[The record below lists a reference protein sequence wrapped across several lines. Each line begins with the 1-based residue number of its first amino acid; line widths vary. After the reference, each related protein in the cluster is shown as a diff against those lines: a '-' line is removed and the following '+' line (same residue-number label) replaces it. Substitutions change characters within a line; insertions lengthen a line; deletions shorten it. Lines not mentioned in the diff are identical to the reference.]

1 MICLNG
7 VGGTFIGVQTYG
19 AAAQLRYS
27 MVITEETAHA
37 DEATKQLDE
46 TAVRSTTI
54 RTLQAMVKP
63 ATKWLRGLLRA
74 GKAQQRTATK
84 LAKVLFGPVPAK
96 PKAKP
101 RSKPVV
107 KAKAKP
113 RARPAGDAVSALAP
127 FATPLSPPRA
137 RKRTAPP
144 PGKWLAAHYAPL
156 PELGQ
161 LPGRRLPYFLYLP
174 DKAPSAAMR
183 SRGRPLLVMLHGC
196 EQSATQFAEGTRM
209 NRLAERKGY
218 AVLYP
223 QQSLRSHAR
232 RCWKWYDKLTQEG
245 GGDVRLIVGAIE
257 QVAARHAIDRAR
269 IYICGISAGAGMAH
283 IVALNHPHLFAAL
296 GLHSGPVF
304 GAGHNLIGALG
315 VMQHGAAARA
325 DAAIDEVLARQP
337 AFPRLPTIL
346 LQGLA
351 DKVVRPI
358 NQTQLVRQSVRVNR
372 MPADTLVTAQ
382 RLPGGAAGGRNP
394 AHAYALHDYQVGQ
407 DVLLRVAQVEHLEH
421 AWSGG
426 DASLPFN
433 DKAKPDASKMLLD
446 FFASHRRR

>member
-1 MICLNG
+1 
-7 VGGTFIGVQTYG
+7 
-19 AAAQLRYS
+19 
-27 MVITEETAHA
+27 
-37 DEATKQLDE
+37 
-46 TAVRSTTI
+46 
-54 RTLQAMVKP
+54 MVKP

-96 PKAKP
+96 PKPRKAVNKVVHKVVHKAGAKA
-101 RSKPVV
+101 VV
-107 KAKAKP
+107 KTVAKA
-113 RARPAGDAVSALAP
+113 RARPASDAPAALAP
-127 FATPLSPPRA
+127 FATPLSPPRV

-156 PELGQ
+156 P
-161 LPGRRLPYFLYLP
+161 GRRLPYFLYLP
-174 DKAPSAAMR
+174 EKAPSAAMR
-183 SRGRPLLVMLHGC
+183 TRGRPLLVMLHGC

-257 QVAARHAIDRAR
+257 QVAARYAIDRTR

-283 IVALNHPHLFAAL
+283 IVALSHPHLFAAL

-304 GAGHNLIGALG
+304 GAGHSLIGALQ

-325 DAAIDEVLARQP
+325 DAAIDEVLARHP

-346 LQGLA
+346 LQGQA

-372 MPADTLVTAQ
+372 LPADTLVTAQ
-382 RLPGGAAGGRNP
+382 RLPGGAAGGRSP
-394 AHAYALHDYQVGQ
+394 AHAYALHDYQVGK

-446 FFASHRRR
+446 FFSSHRRL

>member
-1 MICLNG
+1 
-7 VGGTFIGVQTYG
+7 
-19 AAAQLRYS
+19 
-27 MVITEETAHA
+27 
-37 DEATKQLDE
+37 
-46 TAVRSTTI
+46 
-54 RTLQAMVKP
+54 MVKP

-74 GKAQQRTATK
+74 GKAQQRTASK

-96 PKAKP
+96 PKAKA
-101 RSKPVV
+101 RSKVV
-107 KAKAKP
+107 AKTTQASPKP
-113 RARPAGDAVSALAP
+113 RARPASDALPALAP
-127 FATPLSPPRA
+127 FATPLSPSRV
-137 RKRTAPP
+137 RKRTPPP

-174 DKAPSAAMR
+174 EKALSAAMR

-257 QVAARHAIDRAR
+257 QVAARYAIDRAR

-283 IVALNHPHLFAAL
+283 VVALNHPHLFAAL

-372 MPADTLVTAQ
+372 LPFDTVVTAQ

-394 AHAYALHDYQVGQ
+394 AHAYGLHDYQVGK

-433 DKAKPDASKMLLD
+433 DKAKPDASRMLLD

>member
-1 MICLNG
+1 
-7 VGGTFIGVQTYG
+7 
-19 AAAQLRYS
+19 
-27 MVITEETAHA
+27 
-37 DEATKQLDE
+37 
-46 TAVRSTTI
+46 
-54 RTLQAMVKP
+54 MVKP

-74 GKAQQRTATK
+74 GKAQQRTATR
-84 LAKVLFGPVPAK
+84 LAKVLFGPAP
-96 PKAKP
+96 
-101 RSKPVV
+101 
-107 KAKAKP
+107 AKP
-113 RARPAGDAVSALAP
+113 RAKAVGKAVSKTVGKTAAKPRAKPVRDAAPSLAP
-127 FATPLSPPRA
+127 FATPLAPPRA

-174 DKAPSAAMR
+174 EKAPNVAMR

-223 QQSLRSHAR
+223 QQSLRAHAR

-257 QVAARHAIDRAR
+257 QVAARYAIDRAR

-304 GAGHNLIGALG
+304 GAGHNLIGALH
-315 VMQHGAAARA
+315 VMQHGAGARM

-337 AFPRLPTIL
+337 AFPLLPAMLI
-346 LQGLA
+346 QGQA
-351 DKVVRPI
+351 DRVVRPI
-358 NQTQLVRQSVRVNR
+358 NQTQLVRQCVRVNR
-372 MPADTLVTAQ
+372 LPADPVVTAQ

-394 AHAYALHDYQVGQ
+394 AHAYALHDYRVGKQ
-407 DVLLRVAQVEHLEH
+407 VLLRVAQVERLEH

-433 DKAKPDASKMLLD
+433 DKAKPDASKLLLD
-446 FFASHRRR
+446 FFASQRRR

>member
-1 MICLNG
+1 
-7 VGGTFIGVQTYG
+7 
-19 AAAQLRYS
+19 
-27 MVITEETAHA
+27 
-37 DEATKQLDE
+37 
-46 TAVRSTTI
+46 
-54 RTLQAMVKP
+54 MVKP

-96 PKAKP
+96 PKPRKAVNKVVHKAGAKA
-101 RSKPVV
+101 VV
-107 KAKAKP
+107 KTVAKA
-113 RARPAGDAVSALAP
+113 RARPASDAPAALAP
-127 FATPLSPPRA
+127 FATPLSPPRV

-156 PELGQ
+156 P
-161 LPGRRLPYFLYLP
+161 GRRLPYFLYLP
-174 DKAPSAAMR
+174 EKAPSAAMR
-183 SRGRPLLVMLHGC
+183 TRGRPLLVMLHGC

-245 GGDVRLIVGAIE
+245 GGDARLIVGAIE
-257 QVAARHAIDRAR
+257 QVAARYAIDRAR

-304 GAGHNLIGALG
+304 GAGHSLIGALQ

-325 DAAIDEVLARQP
+325 DAAIDEVLARHP

-346 LQGLA
+346 LQGQA

-372 MPADTLVTAQ
+372 LPADTLVTAQ
-382 RLPGGAAGGRNP
+382 RLPGGAAGGRSP
-394 AHAYALHDYQVGQ
+394 AHAYALHDYQVGK

-446 FFASHRRR
+446 FFSSHRRL

>member
-1 MICLNG
+1 
-7 VGGTFIGVQTYG
+7 
-19 AAAQLRYS
+19 
-27 MVITEETAHA
+27 
-37 DEATKQLDE
+37 
-46 TAVRSTTI
+46 
-54 RTLQAMVKP
+54 MVKP

-74 GKAQQRTATK
+74 GRAQQRTASK

-96 PKAKP
+96 TKSKSKPKPGSKAAAKP
-101 RSKPVV
+101 KPKSVDKAAGKPVRQ
-107 KAKAKP
+107 AAAKP
-113 RARPAGDAVSALAP
+113 RARPARDAVARSSAPVPALSP
-127 FATPLSPPRA
+127 FATPLSPPRV
-137 RKRTAPP
+137 RKRTAPV

-161 LPGRRLPYFLYLP
+161 LPGRRLAYFLYLP
-174 DKAPSAAMR
+174 DKAPNVAMR

-223 QQSLRSHAR
+223 QQSMRSHAR

-283 IVALNHPHLFAAL
+283 IVALNHPQLFAAL

-304 GAGHNLIGALG
+304 GAGHNLIGALQ
-315 VMQHGAAARA
+315 VMQHGAAARM
-325 DAAIDEVLARQP
+325 DPAIDEVLARQP
-337 AFPRLPTIL
+337 AFPRLPTVLI
-346 LQGLA
+346 QGLA
-351 DKVVRPI
+351 DKVVRPV
-358 NQTQLVRQSVRVNR
+358 NQTQLVRQSVRLNR
-372 MPADTLVTAQ
+372 LPPDTEVTAQ
-382 RLPGGAAGGRNP
+382 RLPAGTGGRNP
-394 AHAYALHDYQVGQ
+394 AHAYVLHDYRVGK

-433 DKAKPDASKMLLD
+433 DKAKPDASKLLLD
-446 FFASHRRR
+446 FFASHRRRT

>member
-1 MICLNG
+1 
-7 VGGTFIGVQTYG
+7 
-19 AAAQLRYS
+19 
-27 MVITEETAHA
+27 
-37 DEATKQLDE
+37 
-46 TAVRSTTI
+46 
-54 RTLQAMVKP
+54 MVKP

-96 PKAKP
+96 PKP
-101 RSKPVV
+101 RKAVNKVVHKVVHKAGTKAVV
-107 KAKAKP
+107 KTVAKA
-113 RARPAGDAVSALAP
+113 RARPDSDAPAALAP
-127 FATPLSPPRA
+127 FATPLSPPRV

-156 PELGQ
+156 P
-161 LPGRRLPYFLYLP
+161 GRRLPYFLYLP
-174 DKAPSAAMR
+174 EKAPSAAMR
-183 SRGRPLLVMLHGC
+183 TRGRPLLVMLHGC

-257 QVAARHAIDRAR
+257 QVAARYAIDHTR

-304 GAGHNLIGALG
+304 GAGHSLIGALQ

-325 DAAIDEVLARQP
+325 DAAIDEVLARHP

-346 LQGLA
+346 LQGQA

-372 MPADTLVTAQ
+372 LPADTLVTAQ

-394 AHAYALHDYQVGQ
+394 AHAYALHDYQVGK

-446 FFASHRRR
+446 FFSSHRRL

>member
-1 MICLNG
+1 
-7 VGGTFIGVQTYG
+7 
-19 AAAQLRYS
+19 
-27 MVITEETAHA
+27 
-37 DEATKQLDE
+37 
-46 TAVRSTTI
+46 
-54 RTLQAMVKP
+54 MVKP

-96 PKAKP
+96 PKARKAVN
-101 RSKPVV
+101 KAVNKTGAKAAV
-107 KAKAKP
+107 KTAAKP
-113 RARPAGDAVSALAP
+113 RPRPASDAVPALAP
-127 FATPLSPPRA
+127 FATPLSPPRV

-161 LPGRRLPYFLYLP
+161 LPGRRLAYFLYLP
-174 DKAPSAAMR
+174 EKAPSVAMR

-257 QVAARHAIDRAR
+257 QVAARYAIDRAR

-372 MPADTLVTAQ
+372 LPADTLVTAQ

-407 DVLLRVAQVEHLEH
+407 EVLLRVAQVEHLEH

>member
-1 MICLNG
+1 MRATSRLICLNG
-7 VGGTFIGVQTYG
+7 ASGTFIGVQTYG
-19 AAAQLRYS
+19 VDRQLRYS
-27 MVITEETAHA
+27 MRYTEEAAHA
-37 DEATKQLDE
+37 DDATMHRDE
-46 TAVRSTTI
+46 LAVRSTTD
-54 RTLQAMVKP
+54 RLLVPMVKP

-74 GKAQQRTATK
+74 GKTQQRTATR
-84 LAKVLFGPVPAK
+84 LAKVLFGPAPAK
-96 PKAKP
+96 PRGKAAGKAV
-101 RSKPVV
+101 SKPVG
-107 KAKAKP
+107 KTAAKP
-113 RARPAGDAVSALAP
+113 RATPVRDAAPSLAP
-127 FATPLSPPRA
+127 FATPLAPPRA

-174 DKAPSAAMR
+174 EKAPNVAMR

-223 QQSLRSHAR
+223 QQSLRAHAR

-257 QVAARHAIDRAR
+257 QVAARYAIDRAR

-315 VMQHGAAARA
+315 QA
-325 DAAIDEVLARQP
+325 DR
-337 AFPRLPTIL
+337 
-346 LQGLA
+346 
-351 DKVVRPI
+351 VVRPI
-358 NQTQLVRQSVRVNR
+358 NQTQLVRQCVRVNR
-372 MPADTLVTAQ
+372 LPADTVVTAQ

-394 AHAYALHDYQVGQ
+394 AHAYALHDYQVGKQ
-407 DVLLRVAQVEHLEH
+407 VLLRVAQIEHLEH

-433 DKAKPDASKMLLD
+433 DKAKPDASKLLLD
-446 FFASHRRR
+446 FFASQRRR

>member
-1 MICLNG
+1 
-7 VGGTFIGVQTYG
+7 
-19 AAAQLRYS
+19 
-27 MVITEETAHA
+27 
-37 DEATKQLDE
+37 
-46 TAVRSTTI
+46 
-54 RTLQAMVKP
+54 MVKP

-96 PKAKP
+96 PKPRKAVNKVVHKAGAKA
-101 RSKPVV
+101 VV
-107 KAKAKP
+107 KTVAKA
-113 RARPAGDAVSALAP
+113 RARPASDAPAALAP
-127 FATPLSPPRA
+127 FATPLSPPRV

-156 PELGQ
+156 P
-161 LPGRRLPYFLYLP
+161 GRRLPYFLYLP
-174 DKAPSAAMR
+174 EKAPSAAMR
-183 SRGRPLLVMLHGC
+183 TRGRPLLVMLHGC

-257 QVAARHAIDRAR
+257 QVAARYAIDRTR

-304 GAGHNLIGALG
+304 GAGHSLIGALQ

-325 DAAIDEVLARQP
+325 DAAIDEVLARHP

-346 LQGLA
+346 LQGQA

-372 MPADTLVTAQ
+372 LPADTLVTAQ
-382 RLPGGAAGGRNP
+382 RLPGGAAGGRTP
-394 AHAYALHDYQVGQ
+394 AHAYALHDYQVGK
-407 DVLLRVAQVEHLEH
+407 DVLLRVAQVDHLEH

-446 FFASHRRR
+446 FFSSHRRL

>member
-1 MICLNG
+1 
-7 VGGTFIGVQTYG
+7 
-19 AAAQLRYS
+19 
-27 MVITEETAHA
+27 
-37 DEATKQLDE
+37 
-46 TAVRSTTI
+46 
-54 RTLQAMVKP
+54 MVKP

-96 PKAKP
+96 PKPRKAVNKVVHKVVHKAGAKA
-101 RSKPVV
+101 VV
-107 KAKAKP
+107 KTVAKA
-113 RARPAGDAVSALAP
+113 RARSASDAPAALAP
-127 FATPLSPPRA
+127 FATPLSPPRV

-156 PELGQ
+156 P
-161 LPGRRLPYFLYLP
+161 GRRLPYFLYLP
-174 DKAPSAAMR
+174 EKAPSAAMR
-183 SRGRPLLVMLHGC
+183 TRGRPLLVMLHGC

-257 QVAARHAIDRAR
+257 QVAARYAIDRTR

-304 GAGHNLIGALG
+304 GAGHSLIGALQ

-325 DAAIDEVLARQP
+325 DAAIDEVLARHP

-346 LQGLA
+346 LQGQA

-372 MPADTLVTAQ
+372 LPADTLVTAQ

-394 AHAYALHDYQVGQ
+394 AHAYALHDYQVGK

-446 FFASHRRR
+446 FFSSHRRL

>member
-1 MICLNG
+1 
-7 VGGTFIGVQTYG
+7 
-19 AAAQLRYS
+19 
-27 MVITEETAHA
+27 
-37 DEATKQLDE
+37 
-46 TAVRSTTI
+46 
-54 RTLQAMVKP
+54 MVKP

-74 GKAQQRTATK
+74 GKAQQRTASK
-84 LAKVLFGPVPAK
+84 LAKVLFGPLPAK
-96 PKAKP
+96 AKAKAKP
-101 RSKPVV
+101 RSQAAVQPKTVAKP
-107 KAKAKP
+107 KAVAKPARQAGAKP
-113 RARPAGDAVSALAP
+113 RARPARDAVARSPVTAVLPALTP
-127 FATPLSPPRA
+127 FATPLSPPRV
-137 RKRTAPP
+137 RKRPAPAL
-144 PGKWLAAHYAPL
+144 GKWLAAHYAPL

-174 DKAPSAAMR
+174 DKAPNVAMR

-223 QQSLRSHAR
+223 QQSMRSHAR

-283 IVALNHPHLFAAL
+283 IVALNHPQLFAAL

-304 GAGHNLIGALG
+304 GAGHNLIGALQ
-315 VMQHGAAARA
+315 VMQHGAAARM

-337 AFPRLPTIL
+337 AFPRLPTVLI
-346 LQGLA
+346 QGLA
-351 DKVVRPI
+351 DKVVRPV
-358 NQTQLVRQSVRVNR
+358 NQTQLVRQSVRLNR
-372 MPADTLVTAQ
+372 LPSDTEVTVQ
-382 RLPGGAAGGRNP
+382 RLPAGAAGGRNP
-394 AHAYALHDYQVGQ
+394 AHAYALHDYRVGK

-433 DKAKPDASKMLLD
+433 DKAKPDASKLLLD
-446 FFASHRRR
+446 FFASHRRRT

>member
-1 MICLNG
+1 
-7 VGGTFIGVQTYG
+7 
-19 AAAQLRYS
+19 
-27 MVITEETAHA
+27 
-37 DEATKQLDE
+37 
-46 TAVRSTTI
+46 
-54 RTLQAMVKP
+54 MVKP

-96 PKAKP
+96 PKPRKAVNKVVHKAGAKA
-101 RSKPVV
+101 VV
-107 KAKAKP
+107 KTVAKA
-113 RARPAGDAVSALAP
+113 RARPASDAPAALAP
-127 FATPLSPPRA
+127 FATPLSPPRV

-156 PELGQ
+156 P
-161 LPGRRLPYFLYLP
+161 GRRLPYFLYLP
-174 DKAPSAAMR
+174 EKAPSAAMR
-183 SRGRPLLVMLHGC
+183 TRGRPLLVMLHGC

-257 QVAARHAIDRAR
+257 QVAARYAIDRTR

-304 GAGHNLIGALG
+304 GAGHSLIGALQ

-325 DAAIDEVLARQP
+325 DVAIDEVLARHP

-346 LQGLA
+346 LQGQA

-372 MPADTLVTAQ
+372 LPADTLVTAQ
-382 RLPGGAAGGRNP
+382 RLPGGAAGGRTP
-394 AHAYALHDYQVGQ
+394 AHAYALHDYQVGK
-407 DVLLRVAQVEHLEH
+407 DVLLRVAQVDHLEH

-446 FFASHRRR
+446 FFSSHRRL